1 MFAASSDS
9 LMSILILVSGLG
21 HIDGLL
27 LSLGSSKQV
36 LASPL
41 RLRGGAASEVMQSA
55 EEEKALNR
63 KRKYRMDFDG
73 EYGQH
78 YGKVIRTALPAYDWI
93 IDLATMHLRLQKLP
107 KNNVLVLGPGWGEE
121 LIGMSHA
128 HPRAHFTLVE
138 PSKQMLD
145 ICWARLEKEGIS
157 HRFTPINEA
166 FSSSTLPREKRFGAA
181 ILLNVLHCMD
191 QKEQAAILEA
201 AADRVAPKGCII
213 ISGHSEP
220 TYSRG
225 ERQRSPTLQLH
236 LERFRKAGSAKATI
250 TKFRAV
256 DELNGPGLWRIRSDM
271 VAKALETAGCEPPV
285 QVAQVLFNTLWV
297 SQRR

>member
-1 MFAASSDS
+1 
-9 LMSILILVSGLG
+9 MSALVLVSGLG
-21 HIDGLL
+21 HTDGLL

-41 RLRGGAASEVMQSA
+41 CLRGGAASEVMQSA

-73 EYGQH
+73 EYGQN
-78 YGKVIRTALPAYDWI
+78 YGKTIRTSLPAYDWI

-191 QKEQAAILEA
+191 QKEQKLRFSRPRQIVLPLRAASSSA
-201 AADRVAPKGCII
+201 ATQSPHFLVVSASALPRSSFTSSAF
-213 ISGHSEP
+213 
-220 TYSRG
+220 
-225 ERQRSPTLQLH
+225 ERQDTP
-236 LERFRKAGSAKATI
+236 
-250 TKFRAV
+250 
-256 DELNGPGLWRIRSDM
+256 
-271 VAKALETAGCEPPV
+271 
-285 QVAQVLFNTLWV
+285 
-297 SQRR
+297 RRQ